1 MSSVTFTGLASGID
15 TASLVE
21 SIIEVE
27 RTPITQ
33 LEDKQEY
40 LEAKKETYTEF
51 DSLLN
56 TLNIA
61 VMSLNSD
68 NDLASF
74 EVSNNGSDY
83 FSVSTTS
90 VTEPGTYAVEVVSL
104 AQRQKDIGS
113 EGFTDSDTTK
123 LSGELQIGDET
134 ISYEDVTLSELVEMF
149 DSGDYGVSA
158 TIINDGTEDGYRLVI
173 TADTAG
179 EEITLLGTGDITIDT
194 AGNGHAITGSKAHAI
209 IDGIDYYSSSNTLT
223 SAIHG
228 TSITLMDIS
237 DSGSDRVTIE
247 ADSENVMISQLE
259 EIVSTYNELND
270 YVESIYETDSTLANS
285 MRSVTRTL
293 KGYLTSSSLLNLGIS
308 SEWETGELSFDS
320 DILSEAYAE
329 DPDAVVYALIGDDDT
344 DGIMVRID
352 DYVGELINGTSG
364 FLATKS
370 NTIDKQISRLNDS
383 IDSMEMRLEKRQA
396 MLEAQF
402 TAMETLISSLNSQAE
417 YLTNYF
423 DNDSSS

>member
-113 EGFTDSDTTK
+113 EGFTDSDITK

-158 TIINDGTEDGYRLVI
+158 TIINDGTEAGYRLVI

-179 EEITLLGTGDITIDT
+179 EEITLLGTGDITVDT

-417 YLTNYF
+417 YLTSYF